1 MSTYKKIIGY
11 SAQHQGCERYTIS
24 KSIKKIHPEG
34 WMKRSKR
41 LSPLSTVERAIDNK
55 LKQVIE
61 NRKHEKITNERG

>member
-1 MSTYKKIIGY
+1 MSSLIRYVKI
-11 SAQHQGCERYTIS
+11 Q
-24 KSIKKIHPEG
+24 KKIHPEG

-55 LKQVIE
+55 LKKVIE

>member
-1 MSTYKKIIGY
+1 
-11 SAQHQGCERYTIS
+11 
-24 KSIKKIHPEG
+24 
-34 WMKRSKR
+34 MKRSKR